1 MLASWTTPRTT
12 RRSVRE
18 TLDGS
23 ALSDQAVNDAVLMID
38 ELVTNAVVHAGT
50 PVVVVLELTP
60 SGYRC
65 EVVDQGVDGPL
76 PRLVDVTAGAG
87 QRPALRRVH
96 GDRVGRRPVRARHD
110 GLGGRHR
117 GGVSPVPA
125 DRGARGPVSR
135 RSRGRDR

>member
-1 MLASWTTPRTT
+1 MLPSSDAPAHA
-12 RRSVRE
+12 RRWVRE

-50 PVVVVLELTP
+50 PIVVVFEPTS

-65 EVVDQGVDGPL
+65 EVVDQHVDGPL

-87 QRPALRRVH
+87 RGLRFVDFMATAW
-96 GDRVGRRPVRARHD
+96 GVDR
-110 GLGGRHR
+110 
-117 GGVSPVPA
+117 SE
-125 DRGARGPVSR
+125 
-135 RSRGRDR
+135 RDTTVWVEVTVTE